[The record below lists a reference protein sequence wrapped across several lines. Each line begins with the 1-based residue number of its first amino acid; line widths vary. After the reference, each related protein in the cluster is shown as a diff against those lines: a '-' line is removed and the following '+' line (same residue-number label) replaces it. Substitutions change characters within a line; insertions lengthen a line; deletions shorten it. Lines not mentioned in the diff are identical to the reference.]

1 MTRWMLLVLN
11 LFFGQA
17 DIAKNEQM
25 KQLEQRSD
33 ELKGVVDDRLE
44 DTWQC
49 MQIRYC
55 IYIYTMLLYIIKA
68 PG

>member
-1 MTRWMLLVLN
+1 MLLVLN

-25 KQLEQRSD
+25 KQLELRSD

-44 DTWQC
+44 DT
-49 MQIRYC
+49 
-55 IYIYTMLLYIIKA
+55 
-68 PG
+68 